1 MSMFH
6 YYTPNP
12 IAEHDVKLIDATLR
26 GRRRS
31 FYTDSGVFSKSA
43 VDYGSEV
50 LIETMTIPAGAVVL
64 DMGCGWGPIGISA
77 ALLNPTGKVLMA
89 DINTRALDLA
99 ARNLKLHGIENAEV
113 VQSDIYSSL
122 TGHMFDTILTN
133 PPIRAGKSVVHNIFR
148 GAVDHLKPGGSLW
161 VVIQKKQGAPS
172 AEKLLKELF
181 AEVHIRERS
190 KGYYVFEAIKSQ

>member
-1 MSMFH
+1 MLH
-6 YYTPNP
+6 YYTPHP

-50 LIETMTIPAGAVVL
+50 LIETMTIAPGSSVL

-77 ALLNPTGKVLMA
+77 AFLNPTGKVLMA

-99 ARNLKLHGIENAEV
+99 ARNIKLHSIENAEV

-122 TGHMFDTILTN
+122 EGLLFDVILTN
-133 PPIRAGKSVVHNIFR
+133 PPIRAGKSVVHSIFR
-148 GAVDHLKPGGSLW
+148 GAVEHLNPGGSLW

-181 AEVHIRERS
+181 PQVHIRERS
-190 KGYYVFEAIKSQ
+190 KGYYVFEAIKRQ

>member
-1 MSMFH
+1 MFH

-12 IAEHDVKLIDATLR
+12 VAEHDVKLIDATLR

-50 LIETMTIPAGAVVL
+50 LIETMTIPAGASVL

-77 ALLNPTGKVLMA
+77 AILNPTGKVLMA
-89 DINTRALDLA
+89 DVNTRALDLA
-99 ARNLKLHGIENAEV
+99 ARNIKLHGVENAEV
-113 VQSDIYSSL
+113 IQSDIYSSL
-122 TGHMFDTILTN
+122 AGLLFDVILTN
-133 PPIRAGKSVVHNIFR
+133 PPIRAGKSVVHSIFR
-148 GAVDHLKPGGSLW
+148 GAVEHLNPGGSLW

-181 AEVHIRERS
+181 PQVHIRERS
-190 KGYYVFEAIKSQ
+190 KGYYVFEAIKRQ